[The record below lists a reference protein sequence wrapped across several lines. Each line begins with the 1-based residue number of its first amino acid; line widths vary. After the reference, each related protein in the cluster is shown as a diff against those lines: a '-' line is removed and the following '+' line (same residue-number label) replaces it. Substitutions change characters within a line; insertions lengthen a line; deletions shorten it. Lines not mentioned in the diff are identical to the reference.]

1 MKNLYIGSA
10 LVSALIFASCGNTQ
24 SKSDSALE
32 TSSSYQEKLLTQL
45 IDAKAGDV
53 IEVPEGTYNFDRSL
67 SLTVD
72 GVTIRGAGMDKTVLS
87 FKGQVSGAEGLLV
100 TASNFTIEDIA
111 IEDTV
116 GDAIKVNEGD
126 NIVFRNVRTE
136 WTNGPDTKNGAYGLY
151 PVQTTNV
158 LIEGCVAIA
167 AADAG
172 IYVGQ
177 SKNVIVRNS
186 RAEYNVAGIEIENTQ
201 HADVY
206 NNVAVNNTGGIL
218 VFNMPNL
225 TQYGSDVRV
234 YENEVYENNTRNFGH
249 KGTPV
254 AAVPAGSGIVIN
266 SHDRIEIFN
275 NNIRDNNTANII
287 ISSVFTSDN
296 APNGMEETFDPYPEQ
311 ISIHGNNLS
320 GGGTK
325 PDGLDLKALKTVMFG
340 LKGHFPHVLW
350 DGYKNVDIA
359 DPKICIDQEGAEVLN
374 ADMPNKNKN
383 PRVEDIFT
391 CDIEKL
397 TPVKLAHNG

>member
-1 MKNLYIGSA
+1 M
-10 LVSALIFASCGNTQ
+10 
-24 SKSDSALE
+24 
-32 TSSSYQEKLLTQL
+32 
-45 IDAKAGDV
+45 
-53 IEVPEGTYNFDRSL
+53 
-67 SLTVD
+67 
-72 GVTIRGAGMDKTVLS
+72 
-87 FKGQVSGAEGLLV
+87 

-287 ISSVFTSDN
+287 ILSL
-296 APNGMEETFDPYPEQ
+296 
-311 ISIHGNNLS
+311 IH
-320 GGGTK
+320 
-325 PDGLDLKALKTVMFG
+325 
-340 LKGHFPHVLW
+340 
-350 DGYKNVDIA
+350 I
-359 DPKICIDQEGAEVLN
+359 
-374 ADMPNKNKN
+374 
-383 PRVEDIFT
+383 
-391 CDIEKL
+391 
-397 TPVKLAHNG
+397 